1 MVYFIQKKAT
11 VLSLKHNN
19 KLTQMVENTVK
30 IIQCLIF
37 FSDVL
42 CLLFFFLL
50 MQISKTGLL
59 RELIKQPSKETV
71 NLHLRHVKH

>member
-42 CLLFFFLL
+42 CLLFFF
-50 MQISKTGLL
+50 SFD
-59 RELIKQPSKETV
+59 V
-71 NLHLRHVKH
+71 N